1 MKLNRVYIK
10 LWLMM
15 FLQFMQFAVWWV
27 PLAAYLTNLG
37 VGDMQKAL
45 ILSSM
50 AIGCI
55 VSPIVGGLA
64 DRYFSGEK
72 ILSGLN
78 LLTSFLLTVA
88 GFQSNPDIIFIL
100 LLLAMLA
107 YMPSWGLT
115 SVIAMTHSPSEQFP
129 RIRLAG
135 SVGWVASGI
144 FSLAAARFFNVK
156 FDGTNLPLFLGA
168 ALSLLAALVNLTLPP
183 TPPQAKGQKNSL
195 GQALGLKTIS
205 LMRNKDFAIF
215 IVASFLAFIPFALY
229 WSYLSQFLQ
238 SIGYKYLTVTMN
250 FGQVTEMLVL
260 FFVPTIIK
268 RFGLRLTMIVGLA
281 ALLFRYVAFY
291 YGTVSGLDWILFTGI
306 LVHGIIFG
314 FFSLGGQVY
323 IDKVAP
329 PYLKA
334 QAQGFIFLITFGIGI
349 LVGNFLGAW
358 LIQLYTIIDHAG
370 VNRVQWDKIWAISS
384 IISFSVLLFFILF
397 FNYKKESLNEWI
409 SAGDR

>member
-1 MKLNRVYIK
+1 MKLNWIYTK

-64 DRYFSGEK
+64 DRYFSSEK
-72 ILSGLN
+72 ILAWLN
-78 LLTSFLLTVA
+78 FITAFLLAIA
-88 GFQSNPDIIFIL
+88 GFQSNPNVLFVL
-100 LLLAMLA
+100 LLLAMFA
-107 YMPSWGLT
+107 YMPSWGIT

-135 SVGWVASGI
+135 SLGWVASGI
-144 FSLAAARFFNVK
+144 FSLMAVRFFNVS
-156 FDGTNLPLFLGA
+156 FDGTSLPLFCGS
-168 ALSLLAALVNLTLPP
+168 ALALLSAVVNLTLPN
-183 TPPQAKGQKNSL
+183 TPPQAKGQNVSL
-195 GQALGLKTIS
+195 VHALGLKTIS
-205 LMRNKDFAIF
+205 LMKDKNFAVF

-250 FGQVTEMLVL
+250 FGQATEIVVL
-260 FFVPTIIK
+260 FFVPMIIK
-268 RFGLRLTMIVGLA
+268 RFGLRLTMIVGLI
-281 ALLFRYVAFY
+281 ALVFRYVAFY
-291 YGTVSGLDWILFTGI
+291 YGTASGLDWMLFSGI
-306 LVHGIIFG
+306 LVHGIIYG
-314 FFSLGGQVY
+314 FFSVGGQIY

-329 PYLKA
+329 PDLKA
-334 QAQGFIFLITFGIGI
+334 QAQGFIFLITFGLGI
-349 LVGNFLGAW
+349 LVGNFLSAW
-358 LIQLYTIIDHAG
+358 LIRLNTV
-370 VNRVQWDKIWAISS
+370 VNELGESLVQWDKIWAVTSISS
-384 IISFSVLLFFILF
+384 LLILLFFSLF
-397 FNYKKESLNEWI
+397 FKYNLKEI
-409 SAGDR
+409 K

>member
-1 MKLNRVYIK
+1 MKLNWIYTK

-64 DRYFSGEK
+64 DRYYPGEK
-72 ILSGLN
+72 LLAVLN
-78 LLTSFLLTVA
+78 LVTALLLVVA
-88 GFQSNPDIIFIL
+88 GFQSNPDVLFVL
-100 LLLAMLA
+100 LLFAMFA

-135 SVGWVASGI
+135 SIGWVASGL
-144 FSLAAARFFNVK
+144 FSLAAVRFFNVS
-156 FDGTNLPLFLGA
+156 FDGTSLPLFCGA
-168 ALSLLAALVNLTLPP
+168 VLALLAALVNLSLPC
-183 TPPQAKGQKNSL
+183 TPPLAKGQKVSL
-195 GQALGLKTIS
+195 VQILGLKTIS
-205 LMRNKDFAIF
+205 LMKDKNFAVF
-215 IVASFLAFIPFALY
+215 IIASFLAFIPFALY

-238 SIGYKYLTVTMN
+238 SIGYKYLTVTIN
-250 FGQVTEMLVL
+250 FGQAAEIVVL

-268 RFGLRLTMIVGLA
+268 RFGLRLTMIIGLI

-291 YGTVSGLDWILFTGI
+291 YGTVSGLDWMLFTGI

-314 FFSLGGQVY
+314 FFSVGGQIY

-329 PYLKA
+329 PELKA
-334 QAQGFIFLITFGIGI
+334 QAQGFIFLVTFGLGI
-349 LVGNFLGAW
+349 LVGNFISAW
-358 LIQLYTIIDHAG
+358 LIRIYTITNELG
-370 VNRVQWDKIWAISS
+370 VIQVQWSKIWIITSISS
-384 IISFSVLLFFILF
+384 LVILAFFSVFFR
-397 FNYKKESLNEWI
+397 YKLKSN
-409 SAGDR
+409 

>member
-1 MKLNRVYIK
+1 MKLNQIYTK

-72 ILSGLN
+72 LLAGLN
-78 LLTSFLLTVA
+78 LFTALLLTVA
-88 GFQSNPDIIFIL
+88 SFQSNPNLLFVL
-100 LLLAMLA
+100 LLLAMFA

-135 SVGWVASGI
+135 SLGWVASGI
-144 FSLAAARFFNVK
+144 FSLIAVRFFNVS
-156 FDGTNLPLFLGA
+156 FDGTSLPLFCGA
-168 ALSLLAALVNLTLPP
+168 ALALLAALVNLSLPA
-183 TPPQAKGQKNSL
+183 TPPQAKGQKVSL
-195 GQALGLKTIS
+195 VQALGLKTIS
-205 LMRNKDFAIF
+205 MMRDKNFAIF
-215 IVASFLAFIPFALY
+215 ILASFLAFIPFALY

-238 SIGYKYLTVTMN
+238 SIGYKYLTVTIN
-250 FGQVTEMLVL
+250 FGQAAEIVVL

-268 RFGLRLTMIVGLA
+268 RFGLRLTMIVGLI

-291 YGTVSGLDWILFTGI
+291 YGTVSGLDWMLFTGI

-314 FFSLGGQVY
+314 FFSVGGQIF

-329 PYLKA
+329 PELKA
-334 QAQGFIFLITFGIGI
+334 QAQGFIFLVTFGIGI
-349 LVGNFLGAW
+349 LVGNFISAW
-358 LIQLYTIIDHAG
+358 LIRLYTVTNELGLIQ
-370 VNRVQWDKIWAISS
+370 VQWDKIWAITS
-384 IISFSVLLFFILF
+384 ICSLVILVFFSVFFR
-397 FNYKKESLNEWI
+397 YKLKGNK
-409 SAGDR
+409 

>member
-1 MKLNRVYIK
+1 MKLNRIYTK

-72 ILSGLN
+72 ILAGLN
-78 LLTSFLLTVA
+78 LLTALLLVFA
-88 GFQSNPDIIFIL
+88 GFQSNPDILFVL
-100 LLLAMLA
+100 LLLAMFT

-135 SVGWVASGI
+135 SVGWVASGL
-144 FSLAAARFFNVK
+144 FSLVAVRFFNVS
-156 FDGTNLPLFLGA
+156 FDGTSLPLFCGA
-168 ALSLLAALVNLTLPP
+168 ALSLLASMVNLTLPS
-183 TPPQAKGQKNSL
+183 TPPQAKGQKVSL
-195 GQALGLKTIS
+195 VQALGLKTIS
-205 LMRNKDFAIF
+205 LMKDKDFAIF
-215 IVASFLAFIPFALY
+215 IVASFFAFIPFALY

-250 FGQVTEMLVL
+250 FGQATEMLIL

-268 RFGLRLTMIVGLA
+268 RFGLRLTMIVGLI
-281 ALLFRYVAFY
+281 ALLLRYVAFY
-291 YGTVSGLDWILFTGI
+291 YGTVSGLDWMLFSGI
-306 LVHGIIFG
+306 LVHGIIYG
-314 FFSLGGQVY
+314 FFSVGGQIY

-329 PYLKA
+329 PDLKA
-334 QAQGFIFLITFGIGI
+334 QAQGFIFLVTFGLGI
-349 LVGNFLGAW
+349 LVGNFVNAW
-358 LIQLYTIIDHAG
+358 LIRFYTITNELGIIQ
-370 VNRVQWDKIWAISS
+370 VQWDKIWKFTS
-384 IISFSVLLFFILF
+384 ICSFLILVFFSLFFR
-397 FNYKKESLNEWI
+397 YKLKEI
-409 SAGDR
+409 K